1 MECITMN
8 WIAVDNGVFVSIFG
22 QEFIYKNQATN
33 EETHYGFDV
42 LKGVPTAIGT
52 RGKGISE
59 AQILRA
65 IQQWLS
71 SKSLEE
77 RVKLDYKQSRQ
88 ALSQVWND
96 EAKFLMSMAKSIV
109 VPFRLRGAE
118 ITEYLS
124 NKSWED
130 YVNQWRHNSE
140 YHKRLSKKQEYL
152 NTFLESQNRILS
164 ALLWLQKN
172 RKLIANVVNYKSD
185 SDSFYYEVILGLPV
199 IKIRSVVMAQI
210 REKRRLTDTYED

>member
-1 MECITMN
+1 MN
-8 WIAVDNGVFVSIFG
+8 WIEVDNGVFVSIFG

-42 LKGVPTAIGT
+42 LEGVPTAIGT

-77 RVKLDYKQSRQ
+77 RVKLDYKQSCQ
-88 ALSQVWND
+88 TLSQVWND

-109 VPFRLRGAE
+109 VPFRLRGSE

-130 YVNQWRHNSE
+130 YVN
-140 YHKRLSKKQEYL
+140 
-152 NTFLESQNRILS
+152 
-164 ALLWLQKN
+164 
-172 RKLIANVVNYKSD
+172 
-185 SDSFYYEVILGLPV
+185 
-199 IKIRSVVMAQI
+199 
-210 REKRRLTDTYED
+210 